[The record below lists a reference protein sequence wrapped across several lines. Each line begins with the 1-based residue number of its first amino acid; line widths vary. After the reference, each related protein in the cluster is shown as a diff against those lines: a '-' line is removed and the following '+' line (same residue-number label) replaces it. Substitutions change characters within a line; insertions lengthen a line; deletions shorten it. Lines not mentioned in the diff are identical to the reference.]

1 MLLVCLVKRFQFAFG
16 FQMPFHV
23 GNVRMV
29 TAVALELVQNLDED
43 AQNQIASGRA
53 AVVGF
58 SIDVEENHIG
68 VGGDRSFDVSE
79 EHRVFDFALEEV
91 DSELLLAVACV
102 LAVAK
107 QVRQDL
113 EEVGFTGSKE
123 AGDPDPHFA
132 CRIRIL
138 TLIDCL
144 QIPINELSEVL
155 VEFLGN
161 NELIEFLPNGG
172 VVELIRFHDTVDRSK
187 DIAFE

>member
-1 MLLVCLVKRFQFAFG
+1 VKRFQFAFG
-16 FQMPFHV
+16 FQVPFHV

-29 TAVALELVQNLDED
+29 TAVALELVQNLDEYTE
-43 AQNQIASGRA
+43 NQIASGRA

-58 SIDVEENHIG
+58 CIDVEENYIG
-68 VGGDRSFDVSE
+68 VGSDCSLDVSE

-123 AGDPDPHFA
+123 TRDPDPHFA
-132 CRIRIL
+132 CRIRVF

-144 QIPINELSEVL
+144 QIPIDELSKVL
-155 VEFLGN
+155 VEFFGY
-161 NELIEFLPNGG
+161 NELVELLPNGG